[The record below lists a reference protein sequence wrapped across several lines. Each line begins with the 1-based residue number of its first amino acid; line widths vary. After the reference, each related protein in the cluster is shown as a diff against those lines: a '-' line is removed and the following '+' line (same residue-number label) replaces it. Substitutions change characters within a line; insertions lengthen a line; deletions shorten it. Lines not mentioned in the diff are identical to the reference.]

1 MTEEEW
7 LNGNDSQRMVDH
19 LIGNASKR
27 KLRLFACA
35 RCRQVWQLLTD
46 ERSRRAVEVAEQFAD
61 NQATGYRARMRTI
74 DKLPAAVA
82 MGRIKSPAKARASR
96 ANGKLGGRPRKA
108 RP

>member
-61 NQATGYRARMRTI
+61 NQATGMELRAASVSAWNAI
-74 DKLPAAVA
+74 GAA
-82 MGRIKSPAKARASR
+82 AKTDFEAASR
-96 ANGKLGGRPRKA
+96 VAASALA
-108 RP
+108 ED